1 MLCPQRVAQRNN
13 LAFVSSQQD
22 RIQIGA
28 THAHIRGGES
38 ERRDELCRVQ
48 PFRSHFPTIG
58 VQKLVCL
65 PIQTPDRSCNRVIK
79 MCCHK
84 LIARVLF
91 VQVVAYRLEQR
102 QHLHHGVVLGITAVY
117 RRDLLICNLDQ
128 AVARGNAHAVVEDLR
143 KYSLGDFVQC
153 MSGDA
158 GTLQNGLD
166 GTGAD
171 GVVLTIDLQQ
181 KAGILHRVFKHI
193 SRPVVVV
200 DLHVEIA
207 ECGSLL
213 NRLKPQVLRRCRHPL
228 AFCLALAKKLKEVPG
243 FAERATEVVR
253 EYFGFHHFVVPPFK

>member
-1 MLCPQRVAQRNN
+1 M
-13 LAFVSSQQD
+13 
-22 RIQIGA
+22 
-28 THAHIRGGES
+28 RG
-38 ERRDELCRVQ
+38 
-48 PFRSHFPTIG
+48 
-58 VQKLVCL
+58 
-65 PIQTPDRSCNRVIK
+65 
-79 MCCHK
+79 HK

-91 VQVVAYRLEQR
+91 VQIIAYRLEQR

-117 RRDLLICNLDQ
+117 RRDLLICNFDQ
-128 AVARGNAHAVVEDLR
+128 AVTRGNAHAVVEDLR

-153 MSGDA
+153 MPGNA

-171 GVVLTIDLQQ
+171 RVVFTIDLQQ

-228 AFCLALAKKLKEVPG
+228 AFCLSLTKELKEVPG
-243 FAERATEVVR
+243 FAERAAEVVR